1 MTGEGNMDI
10 DQLRAFFFWCMVIN
24 IGIYGL
30 ALLAVWVMR
39 DFITRMQMKIV
50 GLDENTV
57 HKTMYRYLASYR
69 LLITTFNFA
78 PWIALLIIK

>member
-1 MTGEGNMDI
+1 MDI
-10 DQLRAFFFWCMVIN
+10 DQLQALFFWCMVIN

-30 ALLAVWVMR
+30 QLLAVLVMR

-57 HKTMYRYLASYR
+57 RKTMYRYLASYR
-69 LLITTFNFA
+69 LLITVFNFA
-78 PWIALLIIK
+78 PWLALVIIK